1 MLARCPA
8 LRAFAAVLGV
18 GALVLAGCAHNTE
31 DSGAPAAGSAAT
43 AEPKVDAIAAL
54 LPENLRNSGKITA
67 GVNLPYPPN
76 EFKDSS
82 GKIVGFEVDLF
93 DAVAQVLG
101 LQPHLAESSFER
113 IIPSIQAGTYD
124 VGASSFTD
132 TVERQKSV
140 DFVDFFNAGVQWAQ
154 QAGKP
159 AIDPGNACGL
169 KVAVQ
174 STTVED
180 TDDVPQRSAAC
191 LAAGKPAITK
201 VAFDDQTAATNAL
214 MVGQVDAMSAD
225 YTVTV
230 DAVKQSGGKLALAG
244 SMFDA
249 APYGWPVAKGSPLGP
264 ALERALQHI
273 IDDGDYKR
281 ICDAWGV
288 GAGMIGKP
296 TLNGAT
302 S

>member
-1 MLARCPA
+1 VAVRRPA
-8 LRAFAAVLGV
+8 LRAFAACLGA

-31 DSGAPAAGSAAT
+31 DTGAPAVST
-43 AEPKVDAIAAL
+43 SPVSEQKVDAIAAL
-54 LPENLRNSGKITA
+54 LPANLRNSGKITA

-82 GKIVGFEVDLF
+82 GKIVGFEIDLF

-101 LQPHLAESSFER
+101 LRPDLAESSFER

-132 TVERQKSV
+132 TLERQKSV
-140 DFVDFFNAGVQWAQ
+140 DFVDFFNAGVQWSQ
-154 QAGKP
+154 QAGRP
-159 AIDPGNACGL
+159 AVDPDNACGM

-180 TDDVPQRSAAC
+180 TDDVPRRSAAC
-191 LAAGKPAITK
+191 VAAGKPPITK

-214 MVGQVDAMSAD
+214 MVGQVEAMSAD

-230 DAVKQSGGKLALAG
+230 AAVKQSGGKLALAG

-249 APYGWPVAKGSPLGP
+249 APYGWPVAKGSSLGP

-281 ICDAWGV
+281 ICGAWGV
-288 GAGMIGKP
+288 SAGMIAKP
-296 TLNGAT
+296 ALNGAT

>member
-1 MLARCPA
+1 VGVLAS
-8 LRAFAAVLGV
+8 
-18 GALVLAGCAHNTE
+18 AGCAHNTE
-31 DSGAPAAGSAAT
+31 DTGTPTTTSSAR
-43 AEPKVDAIAAL
+43 AERKVEAIAAL
-54 LPENLRNSGKITA
+54 LPANLRNSGAITA

-76 EFKDSS
+76 EFKDST
-82 GKIVGFEVDLF
+82 GRIVGFEVDLF

-101 LQPHLAESSFER
+101 LRPHLVESSFER

-140 DFVDFFNAGVQWAQ
+140 DFVDFFNAGVQWAR

-159 AIDPGNACGL
+159 AVDPGNACGL

-180 TDDVPQRSAAC
+180 TDDVPRRSAAC
-191 LAAGKPAITK
+191 VAAGRPAIIK

-214 MVGQVDAMSAD
+214 MIGQVDAMSAD
-225 YTVTV
+225 YTVVV
-230 DAVKQSGGKLALAG
+230 DAVRHSGGKLAPAG

-264 ALERALQHI
+264 ALAQSLQHI

-288 GAGMIGKP
+288 AAGMIGKP
-296 TLNGAT
+296 ALNGAT